1 MVMDNNT
8 IAYDFSAETFE
19 TKNRAL
25 EQFLYKRYIKPLNW
39 TKDENN
45 LTVWSYKVTPSVLEL
60 VDQYAKMQLFGTG
73 WEAKR

>member
-1 MVMDNNT
+1 MIMENNI
-8 IAYDFSAETFE
+8 IAYDFSGATFE

-25 EQFLYKRYIKPLNW
+25 EQFLYKRYIKPQGW

-45 LTVWSYKVTPSVLEL
+45 MTVWTYNITPSVLEL
-60 VDQYAKMQLFGTG
+60 IDQYAKMQIFGTG